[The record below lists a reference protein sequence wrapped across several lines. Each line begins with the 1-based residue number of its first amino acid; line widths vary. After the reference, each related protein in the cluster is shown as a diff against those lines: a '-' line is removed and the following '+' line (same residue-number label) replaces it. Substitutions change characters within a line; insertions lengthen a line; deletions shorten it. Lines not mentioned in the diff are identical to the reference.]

1 MNPNQNDNFFYEDD
15 EDQFD
20 PQDLTS
26 GGSQQES
33 QGASQGGGM
42 GSQVSFLR
50 FFWVC
55 LLVVFANACLP

>member
-1 MNPNQNDNFFYEDD
+1 MNPNQNDNFFYEED

-33 QGASQGGGM
+33 QGTSQGGM
-42 GSQVSFLR
+42 GSQEVSWGFSTII
-50 FFWVC
+50 C
-55 LLVVFANACLP
+55 